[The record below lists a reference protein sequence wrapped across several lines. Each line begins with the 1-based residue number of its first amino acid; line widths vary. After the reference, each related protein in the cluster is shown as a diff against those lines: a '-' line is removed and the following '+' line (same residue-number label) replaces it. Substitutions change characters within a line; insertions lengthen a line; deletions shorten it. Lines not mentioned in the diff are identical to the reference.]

1 MSKIY
6 AGLLAAA
13 TIFVCTIAPAAGQ
26 RGGGAADLPDGPGK
40 DAVAQE
46 CTKCHGV
53 NNITGSWGFT
63 EKDWRETVGSLGKL
77 PDERAKVISPYLR
90 KNFPERSGPPETVV
104 VAGGLK
110 GNITGWG
117 GPTLRS
123 RPPHPQAP

>member
-63 EKDWRETVGSLGKL
+63 EKDWRGTVGPAGKT
-77 PDERAKVISPYLR
+77 PDASPQVNVPDVR
-90 KNFPERSGPPETVV
+90 KNIPEHAAR
-104 VAGGLK
+104 AQ
-110 GNITGWG
+110 
-117 GPTLRS
+117 S
-123 RPPHPQAP
+123 RPLSRGLHENIKGLGGAAPTPAPAAA

>member
-63 EKDWRETVGSLGKL
+63 EKDWRGTIDSVVKL
-77 PDERAKVISPYLR
+77 PGEPAEGIAPDLR
-90 KNFPERSGPPETVV
+90 KKFPGR
-104 VAGGLK
+104 AGRPKNAVRARALK
-110 GNITGWG
+110 GNIKERGW
-117 GPTLRS
+117 PTLGA
-123 RPPHPQAP
+123 RPHAPPA

>member
-63 EKDWRETVGSLGKL
+63 EKDWREKLHSLGQDPGAPPHGNSADLWQKL
-77 PDERAKVISPYLR
+77 SQRAGRPHNR
-90 KNFPERSGPPETVV
+90 V
-104 VAGGLK
+104 VALGLQRHHS
-110 GNITGWG
+110 GQDVACHT
-117 GPTLRS
+117 
-123 RPPHPQAP
+123 

>member
-1 MSKIY
+1 MSKIS

-63 EKDWRETVGSLGKL
+63 EKDWRENVDSLVQPPGGAPEGVSPRLGHNLPGRAGTPATALPPPRLEGETRGSVE
-77 PDERAKVISPYLR
+77 PRPRA
-90 KNFPERSGPPETVV
+90 
-104 VAGGLK
+104 
-110 GNITGWG
+110 
-117 GPTLRS
+117 
-123 RPPHPQAP
+123 RP